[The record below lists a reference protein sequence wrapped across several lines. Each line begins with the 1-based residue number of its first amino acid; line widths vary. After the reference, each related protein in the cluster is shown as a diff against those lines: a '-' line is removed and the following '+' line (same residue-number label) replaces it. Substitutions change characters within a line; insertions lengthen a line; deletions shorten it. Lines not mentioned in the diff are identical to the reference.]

1 VTLGNDVSTTI
12 IKERGFA
19 DRGLAAVKSR
29 VAWGAIFAGALVAV
43 ALFFVLGSFSAAINL
58 SIYDDHQSQIPA
70 WAFALSVVS
79 MFVGGW
85 TTARLTAGETPAEA
99 MFYGVVLWSFT
110 ALLLLYLAMNG
121 ILIFG
126 SGTVL
131 GQAGYQDL
139 LIPMTKSAAWWGFA
153 GVTLSLLASI
163 GGAVA
168 GAPGVQATRRKRRA
182 MRLEQVTVT

>member
-1 VTLGNDVSTTI
+1 MPVTT
-12 IKERGFA
+12 EFA
-19 DRGLAAVKSR
+19 PKTPAVKSR
-29 VAWGAIFAGALVAV
+29 VAWGAIFAGSLVAV
-43 ALFFVLGSFSAAINL
+43 GLFFVLGSFSAAVNL
-58 SIYDDHQSQIPA
+58 SIYDDRQSQIPA

-85 TTARLTAGETPAEA
+85 TTARLSAGESTAEA
-99 MFYGVVLWSFT
+99 MFYGVILWSFT

-139 LIPMTKSAAWWGFA
+139 LIPMTKSAAWWGFS
-153 GVTLSLLASI
+153 GVVLSLIASV
-163 GGAVA
+163 GGAA
-168 GAPGVQATRRKRRA
+168 CGAPGMKFARR
-182 MRLEQVTVT
+182 RLVKVRETQTAP